1 MVAGML
7 QLFST
12 SVYALLDPGSTLS
25 FVTPFLART
34 LEIFPEVLHDPI
46 VVGKFLAEIVR
57 TKRVY
62 KDHTIV
68 LCDKIASQTWM
79 IYQCMIFILCY
90 DWHCGR

>member
-12 SVYALLDPGSTLS
+12 SVYALLYLGSTLS

-46 VVGKFLAEIVR
+46 VVGKFLGEIVR

-62 KDHTIV
+62 KDRTIV

-79 IYQCMIFILCY
+79 SYQCMIFMLCY
-90 DWHCGR
+90 D